1 MTAVNVAI
9 RVLLTQND
17 NFEKVIKIAKVTSE
31 DKCHN

>member
-1 MTAVNVAI
+1 MTAVSMAI

-17 NFEKVIKIAKVTSE
+17 NFEKVTKISKVTFE